1 MNLPNKL
8 TLLRIVL
15 VPFFL
20 FFMLTD
26 FVPHTYLWAL
36 IIFAVASYTD
46 LLDGKLARKNG
57 LVTDFGKLMDPLA
70 DKILVAAALIS
81 FIKLD
86 SIPCVIVIIVIFRE
100 FLVTSLRLI
109 AVEKGKVI
117 AADIW
122 GKAKTVF
129 QICSIIWVLVALE
142 VDYIGWLPEAFPL
155 TLITTIIMWIMAALT
170 VISGAN
176 YIIKNRNLIENM

>member
-8 TLLRIVL
+8 TVSRVIL
-15 VPFFL
+15 VPVMI

-26 FVPHTYLWAL
+26 VVPHSFLFAL
-36 IIFAVASYTD
+36 IVFAAASLTD
-46 LLDGKLARKNG
+46 MFDGRIARKRG

-70 DKILVAAALIS
+70 DKILVSAALIC
-81 FIKLD
+81 FIRLNVV
-86 SIPCVIVIIVIFRE
+86 SCIVVVIVIFRE
-100 FLVTSLRLI
+100 FLVTSFRLI

-129 QICSIIWVLVALE
+129 QIFVIIWALAGLE
-142 VDYIGWLPEAFPL
+142 LNYIGVIPAAFPWQTVTDVL
-155 TLITTIIMWIMAALT
+155 MWIMAALT

-176 YIIKNRNLIENM
+176 YIISNRKLIENV